1 MTKSNIQD
9 FIDLSGKIL
18 NEDNPYSV
26 NKKMISDVFKKC
38 ESNKVRLTIIDSLYS
53 TNMSLRYFGIQD
65 IADDLD
71 SIGGDT
77 SIIEESRKF
86 LTKQENR
93 LSELFAKKYGIHKNG
108 AEAGVAISLL
118 SKYLYYV
125 SGYNF
130 PIYDSIVNKNID
142 KLYGYFAD
150 KRFSRGISL
159 FDKIQQF
166 SKEWDL
172 SYDQIDNTIWL
183 YGKISMESISLLV
196 NKNKYLQFSE
206 RCFKDKQGKEVNG
219 KKLSYFYDES
229 NDSDIIRIFGSDFSK
244 LVKIY
249 RQIDKYTENK
259 KVE

>member
-86 LTKQENR
+86 LTKQDNR

-166 SKEWDL
+166 SKEWEL
-172 SYDQIDNTIWL
+172 SYDQIDNAIWL
-183 YGKISMESISLLV
+183 YGKISMGSISLLV
-196 NKNKYLQFSE
+196 NKNKYLQFSD
-206 RCFKDKQGKEVNG
+206 CFFKDKKSKEVND
-219 KKLSYFYDES
+219 KTINFFYDES
-229 NDSDIIRIFGSDFSK
+229 NDSDIKRIFGSNFSK

-259 KVE
+259 KVK